1 MFMKCHYELFPFIFF
16 KFNLEQI
23 YFPKIQNIKK
33 TKCMLKYYIE
43 TKNYCSKTKYS
54 ARRALRRETENRSV
68 QFNFLIYVSISKH
81 IYFALRFFS
90 QRPRTPQDI
99 EIFHIIHSM
108 LKMF

>member
-1 MFMKCHYELFPFIFF
+1 MFMKCHYQLLPFIFV

-54 ARRALRRETENRSV
+54 ETSFLIQKQTTGKRTGCSV
-68 QFNFLIYVSISKH
+68 SKAIYELIKCLFFQNFFNFWLESK
-81 IYFALRFFS
+81 
-90 QRPRTPQDI
+90 
-99 EIFHIIHSM
+99 
-108 LKMF
+108 